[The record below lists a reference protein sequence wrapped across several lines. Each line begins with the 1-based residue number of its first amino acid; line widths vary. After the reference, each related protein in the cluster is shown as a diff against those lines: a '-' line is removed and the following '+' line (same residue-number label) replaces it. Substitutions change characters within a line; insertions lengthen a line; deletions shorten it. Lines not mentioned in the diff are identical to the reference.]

1 MAAINDLISQI
12 DNKELRDRILLELE
26 KMNKQKKFGLVF
38 EEHLPE
44 SVKLY
49 DVPVKK
55 GAFVMEK
62 AGGKSVY
69 KVLSLMVSPNVLIL
83 PLMKQSHFH
92 SPELY
97 LWLFSAP
104 PSILI

>member
-12 DNKELRDRILLELE
+12 ENPELRDRIQAEIN

-44 SVKLY
+44 AVKLY

-55 GAFVMEK
+55 GSVVMEK
-62 AGGKSVY
+62 AGGKQIY
-69 KVLSLMVSPNVLIL
+69 KVLSVVDGIAESRWVWGGSPG
-83 PLMKQSHFH
+83 
-92 SPELY
+92 
-97 LWLFSAP
+97 FSNRR
-104 PSILI
+104 